1 MELYMGNN
9 LISNHKAII
18 WLKPLS
24 KLIILDLSGN
34 PMARDDAYRTYA
46 IFHLKKLKV
55 LDSLSIDH
63 SETQRA
69 KDQFAGRLTE
79 EILESKT

>member
-1 MELYMGNN
+1 
-9 LISNHKAII
+9 
-18 WLKPLS
+18 
-24 KLIILDLSGN
+24 
-34 PMARDDAYRTYA
+34 MARDDAYRTYA